1 MKYTNQ
7 ISTSIPKQDL
17 KEILD
22 AIEFI
27 NRKVPG
33 LVTLSAEEK
42 ASLPKMKSNTIDFV
56 NECLAIAKN
65 NPEIVP
71 ENVDIPEIIK
81 DVELVKAANEILNPL
96 KALTKKLKD
105 SVLLAESEAY
115 LPSIAIYNSA
125 QLNEVKNKARQKKP
139 IKTS

>member
-1 MKYTNQ
+1 MKYANQ
-7 ISTSIPKQDL
+7 ISTSIPQQDL
-17 KEILD
+17 KEILG

-33 LVTLSAEEK
+33 LVMLSAEEK

-65 NPEIVP
+65 NPEIIP

-81 DVELVKAANEILNPL
+81 DVELVKAANEILAPL

-115 LPSIAIYNSA
+115 LPSIAIYNAA
-125 QLNEVKNKARQKKP
+125 QLDIVKSKQKKSA
-139 IKTS
+139 KVR